1 MTERM
6 RGFRGAIQ
14 VSTDT
19 PEAINLATLKLV
31 SEMLQRNALNVDD
44 LVSIIFT
51 TTPDL
56 HSAFPAAAAREIGLG
71 GVPLLC
77 ASEID
82 VPGALERV
90 IRVLIHGY
98 GTNGDAVHVY
108 LDGAQV
114 LRQDIAQ

>member
-1 MTERM
+1 MTSRI
-6 RGFRGAIQ
+6 RGIRGAIQ
-14 VSTDT
+14 VGTDT
-19 PEAINLATLKLV
+19 PVQVTAATHKLV
-31 SEMLQRNALNVDD
+31 AAMLERNSVAVDD

-56 HSAFPAAAAREIGLG
+56 TSTFPAAAARDLGLG

-77 ASEID
+77 ASEIA
-82 VPGALERV
+82 VPGALPRV
-90 IRVLIHGY
+90 VRVLMHAY
-98 GTNGDAVHVY
+98 MDSSEVAHVY

>member
-1 MTERM
+1 MTERL

-14 VSTDT
+14 VEIDS
-19 PEAINLATLKLV
+19 PEAIKAATHKLV
-31 SEMLQRNALNVDD
+31 AEMLVRNNLEAVD
-44 LVSIIFT
+44 LVSVIFT

-56 HSAFPAAAAREIGLG
+56 HSAFPAAAARELGLG

-90 IRVLIHGY
+90 IRVLMHAY
-98 GTNGDAVHVY
+98 GASDEVSHVY

>member
-1 MTERM
+1 MTGRL
-6 RGFRGAIQ
+6 RGYRGAIQ
-14 VSTDT
+14 VSVDT
-19 PEAINLATLKLV
+19 PDAIKASTHKLV
-31 SEMLQRNALNVDD
+31 AEMLVRNSLELGD
-44 LVSIIFT
+44 LVSVIFT

-56 HSAFPAAAAREIGLG
+56 HSAFPAAAARELGMG

-90 IRVLIHGY
+90 IRVLMHAY
-98 GTNGDAVHVY
+98 GPSADVVHVY
-108 LDGAQV
+108 LDGAQA

>member
-1 MTERM
+1 MTGRI
-6 RGFRGAIQ
+6 RGIRGAIQ
-14 VSTDT
+14 VAEDT
-19 PEAINLATLKLV
+19 PELVTSATHKLV
-31 SEMLQRNALNVDD
+31 AAMLERNTVSIDD

-56 HSAFPAAAAREIGLG
+56 RSTFPAAAARELGLG

-77 ASEID
+77 ASEIV
-82 VPGALERV
+82 VPGALPRV
-90 IRVLIHGY
+90 VRVLMHAYVETAEIAHI
-98 GTNGDAVHVY
+98 Y